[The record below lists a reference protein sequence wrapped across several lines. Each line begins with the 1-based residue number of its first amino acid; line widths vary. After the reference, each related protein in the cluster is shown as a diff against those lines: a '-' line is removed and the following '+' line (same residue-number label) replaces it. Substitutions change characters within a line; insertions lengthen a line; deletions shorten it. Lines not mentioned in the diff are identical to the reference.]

1 MKFKRNYWL
10 AALAVLALSG
20 AFLSATGRAG
30 AFPGEPRG
38 FDGFTWGTSRESL
51 GPMVYAGKD
60 DAGNEL
66 YETTD
71 AEHHYGSAHVAAVEY
86 VFSDGRL
93 VGVTLK
99 VNSMLQYL
107 LMKDEAFRRYGKGE
121 PVAGEKD
128 SYAWNGENTRI
139 TLSNRFTES

>member
-1 MKFKRNYWL
+1 
-10 AALAVLALSG
+10 
-20 AFLSATGRAG
+20 
-30 AFPGEPRG
+30 
-38 FDGFTWGTSRESL
+38 
-51 GPMVYAGKD
+51 MVYAGKD

-66 YETTD
+66 YETTG

-93 VGVTLK
+93 VEVTFK

-128 SYAWNGENTRI
+128 SYTWNGENTRI
-139 TLSNRFTES
+139 TLTNRFTES